1 MKNRDVHIQISNR
14 PAEPSAIH
22 KMAVCGS
29 YTCFCCRIS
38 PSCCHF
44 VKVTLVDD
52 GVGLSTCVL
61 QLLMIY
67 CKVML
72 LRFVFVC
79 HACLCMS
86 ACLFDRCLSTG
97 LQQALLSRRASV
109 KTLVCNVGVDAFA
122 KFPCGCVRKGSYHCK
137 SMGVYGRVLKNQQT

>member
-1 MKNRDVHIQISNR
+1 MVWGSRRVCVAVVNDIS
-14 PAEPSAIH
+14 H
-22 KMAVCGS
+22 
-29 YTCFCCRIS
+29 
-38 PSCCHF
+38 
-44 VKVTLVDD
+44 
-52 GVGLSTCVL
+52 
-61 QLLMIY
+61 

-86 ACLFDRCLSTG
+86 ACLFDRWLSTG

-122 KFPCGCVRKGSYHCK
+122 KFPCGCVRKGSYYCK